1 MLIGLSVVIF
11 RVGLGVFWIGVG
23 VSWIGVGVVAGIW
36 IKVVSTW
43 VSGKVVISL
52 EIVVSWVRV
61 TSGSTVAIVTLVAV
75 YVIKTLPSCC
85 FLAFF
90 SGQGSSLSETKNV

>member
-11 RVGLGVFWIGVG
+11 RVGVGVFWIGVG

-43 VSGKVVISL
+43 VSGKVVISW
-52 EIVVSWVRV
+52 EIVMSWVRV

-75 YVIKTLPSCC
+75 YVIKSCC

>member
-11 RVGLGVFWIGVG
+11 RAGVG
-23 VSWIGVGVVAGIW
+23 VFWIGVGVVAGIW
-36 IKVVSTW
+36 VMDVSTW
-43 VSGKVVISL
+43 VSGKVVVSW

-85 FLAFF
+85 FLVFF
-90 SGQGSSLSETKNV
+90 SGQGSSLSETKSMK

>member
-11 RVGLGVFWIGVG
+11 RVGVGVF
-23 VSWIGVGVVAGIW
+23 WIGVGVVAGIW

-43 VSGKVVISL
+43 VSGKVVISW
-52 EIVVSWVRV
+52 EIVMSWVRV

-75 YVIKTLPSCC
+75 YVIKSCC